1 MVNHSGP
8 ALRAPGRVAVNRN
21 RLHGAP
27 TTRRAVDRA
36 HSERVAGWGRRP
48 TPTLEGAPLATH
60 QHTKRSRSGTQRR
73 QRPGLAAT
81 RLTQAELDQLRA
93 KATERGQ
100 SVSEY
105 LRGLVT
111 EAIA

>member
-1 MVNHSGP
+1 MGP
-8 ALRAPGRVAVNRN
+8 ATDP
-21 RLHGAP
+21 HP
-27 TTRRAVDRA
+27 
-36 HSERVAGWGRRP
+36 
-48 TPTLEGAPLATH
+48 EGAPLAVH
-60 QHTKRSRSGTQRR
+60 QQAKRRRSGTQRR

-93 KATERGQ
+93 KASDSGQ

-111 EAIA
+111 QAIA